1 MSKNEKLEEME
12 CLQRQTLP
20 FTKTRKRT
28 AALHLHKFNHKLH
41 VNPSAF
47 YKRIAIAK

>member
-20 FTKTRKRT
+20 LPRHEKEPLLSIYTNLTT
-28 AALHLHKFNHKLH
+28 
-41 VNPSAF
+41 S
-47 YKRIAIAK
+47 YM